1 MLRRTFTKLS
11 LLACVGTL
19 ALTGCGSGTSGGDD
33 LTNVDI
39 NQDTSKAFSKS
50 DAPELV
56 FSAIPDTEGSEL
68 TEKFNKV
75 AEYLS
80 EELGV
85 PVRYQ
90 PSPDY
95 GASVEAFTNGDI
107 HFAWFGGLTGVQ
119 AMRAVPGSAAIVQG
133 EADPNYYSYF
143 IAHRDSNLPEWNG
156 EDGQPF
162 PEAMGG
168 MSFTFGSAKSTSGRL
183 MPEFFI
189 RENTG
194 VSPAEF
200 FGSDPAFSGSHDNTV
215 AQVNAGAYMVGAVN
229 YKVFNRMSEAG
240 EAPNAY
246 IVWKTPYYADY
257 NLTARGDLDE
267 IYGEGSMKKLQEV
280 LIAIDD
286 PELLAAFDRKK
297 LIPATN
303 EEFQGIVD
311 TARDLGF
318 LE

>member
-11 LLACVGTL
+11 LLACIGTFTL
-19 ALTGCGSGTSGGDD
+19 AGCGGSSTDTE
-33 LTNVDI
+33 LTNPDI
-39 NQDTSKAFSKS
+39 AQDTTNAFSKNT
-50 DAPELV
+50 DQELV
-56 FSAIPDTEGSEL
+56 FSAIPDTAGSEL
-68 TEKFNKV
+68 TEKFDKV

-80 EELGV
+80 AELGV
-85 PVRYQ
+85 TVRYQ

-119 AMRAVPGSAAIVQG
+119 AMQAVPGSAAIVQG
-133 EADPNYYSYF
+133 EADPMYYSYF
-143 IAHRDSNLPEWNG
+143 IAHTDSELPEWNG

-162 PEAMGG
+162 PDAMGG
-168 MSFTFGSAKSTSGRL
+168 MSFTFGSEKSTSGRL

-189 RENTG
+189 RENTDQ
-194 VSPAEF
+194 SPAEF
-200 FGSDPAFSGSHDNTV
+200 FDGEPGFSGSHDNTV
-215 AQVNAGAYMVGAVN
+215 SQVNSGAYMVGAVN
-229 YKVFNRMSEAG
+229 YKVYTRMSEAG

-267 IYGEGSMKKLQEV
+267 TFGEGSMKKLQEV
-280 LIAIDD
+280 LVALDD
-286 PELLAAFDRKK
+286 PALLSAFDRDN
-297 LIPATN
+297 LIEATN
-303 EEFQGIVD
+303 GEFQGIVD
-311 TARDLGF
+311 VAESLGF

>member
-19 ALTGCGSGTSGGDD
+19 TLAGCGNSGGGDSD
-33 LTNVDI
+33 LNNVDI
-39 NQDTSKAFSKS
+39 GTDTSKAFSKE

-56 FSAIPDTEGSEL
+56 FSAIPDTAGSEL

-85 PVRYQ
+85 SVRYQ

-119 AMRAVPGSAAIVQG
+119 AMQAVPGSAAIVQG

-143 IAHRDSNLPEWNG
+143 IAHTDSELPAWDG
-156 EDGQPF
+156 EDDADF
-162 PEAMGG
+162 PMAMEG
-168 MSFTFGSAKSTSGRL
+168 MSFTFGSEKSTSGRL

-194 VSPAEF
+194 QSPAAF
-200 FGSDPAFSGSHDNTV
+200 FAGDPAYSGSHDNTV
-215 AQVNAGAYMVGAVN
+215 AQVNAGSYMVGAVN
-229 YKVFNRMSEAG
+229 YKVFHRMSEAG
-240 EAPNAY
+240 DAPNAY

-257 NLTARGDLDE
+257 NLTARGDLDAV
-267 IYGEGSMKKLQEV
+267 YGEGSMKKLQEV
-280 LIAIDD
+280 LVAIDD
-286 PELLAAFDRKK
+286 PELLAAFDRDN
-297 LIPATN
+297 LIEATN
-303 EEFQGIVD
+303 EEFQGIAD

-318 LE
+318 IE